1 VYFKEHESMPAWSFV
16 GRGALVMSLAVPVA
30 AAGQTPAAAPARAAR
45 ISMAD
50 AVRLALEHN
59 HQLRAQR
66 LNVDLAKA
74 DETTAALK
82 PNPVLTSTNENFPL
96 FAPSQ
101 LFNSD
106 NFLNNQNFVES
117 LSYLFERGGKRR
129 NRTQVARDNTD
140 VAGRTAFDAE
150 RQLRFDTE
158 GAFINVLLAKSS
170 LDLARENL
178 ENFSQVLDVNRE
190 RLRAGD
196 LAEADFYKI
205 SLQKLQ
211 FEQDASTA
219 EVALVQAKAALR
231 QNVGF
236 DSLADQFDVDG
247 DLTYTKYTATLDDL
261 VREALA
267 TRPDLLA
274 ARSSVTLAKDT
285 ESLEY
290 SNRARDV
297 VGGVEYDRAG
307 PLSAVGFSIS
317 VELPFHDRN
326 QGNIAHSKVALVQA
340 SEMEAHV
347 TSTVQTDVDTAFA
360 ALQTN
365 ERILALYQSGYLDQ
379 AKQSLDITTYVYQ
392 HGNGTLLDLLD
403 AERTYR
409 TTQLAWRQALA
420 AYMTSVQQVNLAVGK
435 QVMQ

>member
-1 VYFKEHESMPAWSFV
+1 MPAWSFV
-16 GRGALVMSLAVPVA
+16 GRGALCVSLAVPAAVA
-30 AAGQTPAAAPARAAR
+30 AQTPAPPAPPVAR

-50 AVRLALEHN
+50 AVRLAVEHN

-66 LNVDLAKA
+66 LNVDISKA
-74 DETTAALK
+74 DEITAALK

-101 LFNSD
+101 LFSAE

-129 NRTQVARDNTD
+129 NRTQVARDTTD
-140 VAGRTAFDAE
+140 VAARTAFDAE

-158 GAFINVLLAKSS
+158 QAFINVLLAKSS

-178 ENFSQVLDVNRE
+178 ANFSNVLDVNRE

-196 LAEADFYKI
+196 LAEADFFKI

-211 FEQDASTA
+211 FEQDASSA

-231 QNVGF
+231 QHVGF
-236 DSLADQFDVDG
+236 DTLAEQFEVDG
-247 DLTYTKYTATLDDL
+247 DLTYTKYNVTLEDAT
-261 VREALA
+261 REALA
-267 TRPDLLA
+267 ARPDLLA
-274 ARSSVTLAKDT
+274 ARSSVRLAQDT
-285 ESLEY
+285 QALAF

-297 VGGVEYDRAG
+297 VGGVEYDRAAS
-307 PLSAVGFSIS
+307 LNAVGFSVS
-317 VELPFHDRN
+317 VELPVHDRN
-326 QGNIAHSKVALVQA
+326 QGNIAHSKVAITQA
-340 SEMEAHV
+340 AETEAFV
-347 TSTVQTDVDTAFA
+347 TSTVRTEVATAFA
-360 ALQTN
+360 ALQTSD
-365 ERILALYQSGYLDQ
+365 RILALYQSGYLDQ

-392 HGNGTLLDLLD
+392 HGSGTLLDLLD

-409 TTQLAWRQALA
+409 TTQLAYRQALA
-420 AYMTSVQQVNLAVGK
+420 AYMTSVQQVNFTVGK
-435 QVMQ
+435 QVMP